1 MPRWLPSQWH
11 PLCLPLP
18 CAGRWKQSLILC
30 DRNEPLHWYP
40 LISCTPPQWGQLRY
54 QSIRTTPCNMT
65 RLGLTHFTPYLP
77 KKAAEWVLLKWDGE
91 ARRRTHASSFVCFQG
106 QGLSRGSKTEWESN
120 LGGVKLLH
128 WVCLGGMLMW
138 KSTVQPTTVPQ
149 EKRYLVAASY
159 LIRSWVQC
167 CWEIPSVSIIA
178 GQYLLPPKLN
188 PLWMQILKK
197 KGIFVKLSYVLR
209 TLW

>member
-91 ARRRTHASSFVCFQG
+91 ARRRCSY
-106 QGLSRGSKTEWESN
+106 
-120 LGGVKLLH
+120 KL
-128 WVCLGGMLMW
+128 VCLFSGARV
-138 KSTVQPTTVPQ
+138 VQRKQNRMREQSGRCKVTP
-149 EKRYLVAASY
+149 L
-159 LIRSWVQC
+159 
-167 CWEIPSVSIIA
+167 SVSGWNAYVEEYCAAYYCATRETLSCSSI
-178 GQYLLPPKLN
+178 
-188 PLWMQILKK
+188 
-197 KGIFVKLSYVLR
+197 LSY
-209 TLW
+209 